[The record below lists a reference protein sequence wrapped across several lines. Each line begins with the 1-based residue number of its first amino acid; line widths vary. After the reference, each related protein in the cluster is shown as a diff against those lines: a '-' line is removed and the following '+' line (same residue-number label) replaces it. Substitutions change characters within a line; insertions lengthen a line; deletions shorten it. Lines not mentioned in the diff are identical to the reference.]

1 MGIIPH
7 AWSFKH
13 KYMCIEPTRWAYHI
27 HWTFPLAFSVSALK
41 NGGRTLELESLL
53 GGMGLE
59 INAQMKF
66 KKMKKLKM
74 KIMDL
79 K

>member
-1 MGIIPH
+1 MLGVLNIGICALNQH
-7 AWSFKH
+7 VEH
-13 KYMCIEPTRWAYHI
+13 T
-27 HWTFPLAFSVSALK
+27 TFIGLSPWHFGVSALK
-41 NGGRTLELESLL
+41 NGGRTLELELWL

-66 KKMKKLKM
+66 TKMKKRKM

>member
-1 MGIIPH
+1 
-7 AWSFKH
+7 
-13 KYMCIEPTRWAYHI
+13 
-27 HWTFPLAFSVSALK
+27 VSALK
-41 NGGRTLELESLL
+41 NGGRTLELKLWL

-66 KKMKKLKM
+66 RKMKKLKM